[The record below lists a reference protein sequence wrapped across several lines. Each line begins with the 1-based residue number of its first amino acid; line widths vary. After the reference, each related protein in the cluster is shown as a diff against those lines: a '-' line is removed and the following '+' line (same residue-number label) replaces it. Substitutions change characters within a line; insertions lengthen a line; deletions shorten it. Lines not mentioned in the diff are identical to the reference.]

1 MNIEWTSH
9 ASVQA
14 NEVLKYAEEHFGK
27 KAAKRIAT
35 KIGTNNIRLTDNPL
49 LGPPE
54 PELSHRTKEYRYLIV
69 DENYKMLYY
78 IECDTIYIVALWH
91 RSLNPKRMSKLFR

>member
-1 MNIEWTSH
+1 MNIEWTSD

-14 NEVLKYAEEHFGK
+14 YEILQYAEEHFGK

-35 KIGTNNIRLTDNPL
+35 KIETNNIRLTANPL

-54 PELSHRTKEYRYLIV
+54 PGLSHRAKEYRYLIV
-69 DENYKMLYY
+69 DTNYKMLYY
-78 IECDTIYIVALWH
+78 IEYNTIFIAALWH
-91 RSLNPKRMSKLFR
+91 RSLNPKRMNNLIR